1 MKNKKRAYTLV
12 EVVVTLSV
20 LIVVIALVMSLI
32 FVVSNTSKKV
42 EHDNMCL
49 AEYQSA
55 NRYC

>member
-20 LIVVIALVMSLI
+20 LIVVIALVMSII

-49 AEYQSA
+49 AEY
-55 NRYC
+55 